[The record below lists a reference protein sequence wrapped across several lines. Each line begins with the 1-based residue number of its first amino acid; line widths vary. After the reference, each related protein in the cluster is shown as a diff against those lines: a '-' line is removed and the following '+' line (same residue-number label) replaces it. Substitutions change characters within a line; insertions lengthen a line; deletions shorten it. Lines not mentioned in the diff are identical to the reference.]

1 MEDEEGYTAL
11 NLRPKRGHSGS
22 PSPARKP
29 GGAGCKLCPMDW
41 RLRGDKCYWVGM
53 GSKTWNES
61 RSNCTARGSQ
71 LLVIQDREELAAL
84 QDLTQGRALFWV
96 GLSVPSPEKGW
107 TWLDGSRLDQTRIH
121 PFLRREKETKIL
133 PLTAKAAGASL
144 EGRKNAP
151 EKIDFFCLDYFEDPV
166 CLECGQN
173 FCRACITQS
182 WQGLR
187 TNFCC
192 PECRETF
199 SQRNLK
205 PNRQLRNIVEAT
217 RPLTMEPKKD
227 PEVKRVCEKHKEGFK
242 IFCQEDQIP
251 ICMVCHLSRD
261 HRDHTVVPIEEA
273 AEVYKDQIH
282 SSLKILKKERDK
294 IQAFKLSGEKKSQE
308 LLKQLETDK
317 QKIVSDF
324 EQLSKFLK
332 EQERLLLARLEELNK
347 EIEKRRDEYL
357 AKVSEELSSFSS
369 LISEMEQK
377 CQQPEIEFL
386 QDIKGALRR
395 CEREKFQNP
404 VVFSSE
410 LKWKVWESSQRN
422 GSLDIVMKTFRADVT
437 LDPDTAHPQLV
448 LSEDQRRVKWERR
461 RQ

>member
-1 MEDEEGYTAL
+1 
-11 NLRPKRGHSGS
+11 
-22 PSPARKP
+22 
-29 GGAGCKLCPMDW
+29 
-41 RLRGDKCYWVGM
+41 
-53 GSKTWNES
+53 
-61 RSNCTARGSQ
+61 
-71 LLVIQDREELAAL
+71 
-84 QDLTQGRALFWV
+84 
-96 GLSVPSPEKGW
+96 
-107 TWLDGSRLDQTRIH
+107 
-121 PFLRREKETKIL
+121 
-133 PLTAKAAGASL
+133 
-144 EGRKNAP
+144 
-151 EKIDFFCLDYFEDPV
+151 CLDYFEDPV

-386 QDIKGALRR
+386 QDSRNVMGLENRQSAL
-395 CEREKFQNP
+395 EP
-404 VVFSSE
+404 GVSPE

-461 RQ
+461 RWAVRASPRGDITGRWRWGDGDASPRGDITGRWRWGTGDSGLWGWPESLWRDRTNSWAGDRWRRGWGGDSQKTRLKGNPPPTCFCTPPPT